1 MKMEG
6 QIMKTLVSAFAVAS
20 VFFSISSSAL
30 MASPLSDCPNKTIAS
45 CGKKLPGQGG
55 GDAEYA
61 KYERSLGRYSRM
73 MEMMSKS
80 GVQKNHIGL
89 SQYQRSLGRYSRM
102 MEMMSKSG
110 VQKNHFGLSH

>member
-45 CGKKLPGQGG
+45 CGKKLQGQGG
-55 GDAEYA
+55 GDAEYDG
-61 KYERSLGRYSRM
+61 SLG
-73 MEMMSKS
+73 K
-80 GVQKNHIGL
+80 
-89 SQYQRSLGRYSRM
+89 YQRSLGRYNRM
-102 MEMMSKSG
+102 FELMSKSG